1 VTLARAGVAL
11 AVLLGATAGVAHAQH
26 AHGVANLDVALEGR
40 SLTLEFRAPAE
51 DVLGFERKP
60 ASDKDRAALESAASY
75 FKAGRGFVPS
85 AAANCRPLE
94 SVVEVEER
102 GKAHF
107 EVVARLAYDCKEPG
121 SLAEIEAAVFAQHK
135 RVKRIDVRSV
145 TGKGQ
150 SSARLTPA
158 KPKLAL

>member
-1 VTLARAGVAL
+1 MRLARGGFVLAAFLVAGSGVAQ
-11 AVLLGATAGVAHAQH
+11 AQH
-26 AHGVANLDVALEGR
+26 AHGVAHLDVALEGR

-60 ASDKDRAALESAASY
+60 ASDKDRAALEAAAGY

-94 SVVEVEER
+94 STVELEER

-107 EVVARLAYDCKEPG
+107 ELVARLAYDCKEPG
-121 SLAEIEAAVFAQHK
+121 SLAEIEAAVFGRYK
-135 RVKRIDVRSV
+135 PVKRIDARSV

-150 SSARLTPA
+150 AAARLTPA